1 MGELIFCGF
10 GHRVMLTDVGKPLRE
25 ALERLA
31 AQGITEFYTGG
42 MGEFDE
48 LFARTVRSIKRND
61 RLLRLVLVL
70 PYLTRQ
76 AATERAWYETQYD
89 EILIPAELDGVHP
102 KAAITLRNRWMV
114 DQSSIVIAALRR
126 NCGGAAEAV
135 RYAET
140 IGKDVLRL

>member
-1 MGELIFCGF
+1 MDEQICCGF
-10 GHRVMLTDVGKPLRE
+10 GHRIMLIDVEKLLRE
-25 ALERLA
+25 MLERLA
-31 AQGITEFYTGG
+31 VQGVTAFYTGG

-61 RLLRLVLVL
+61 RRLRLVLVL

-102 KAAITLRNRWMV
+102 KSAIALRNRWMV
-114 DQSSIVIAALRR
+114 DRSSIVIAALRR
-126 NCGGAAEAV
+126 DYGGAAEAI
-135 RYAET
+135 RYAEST
-140 IGKDVLRL
+140 GKEVLRL